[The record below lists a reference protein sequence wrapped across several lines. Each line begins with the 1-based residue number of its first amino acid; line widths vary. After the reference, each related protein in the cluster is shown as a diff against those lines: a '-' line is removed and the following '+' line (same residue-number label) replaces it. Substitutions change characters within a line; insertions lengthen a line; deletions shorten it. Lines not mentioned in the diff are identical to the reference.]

1 MTEAVR
7 CDVCPHG
14 CLLLPGRV
22 GACRA
27 RANVDG
33 EVVPAA
39 YGRLTSI
46 AIDPVEKKPLARWK
60 PGSAVLS
67 VGGYGCNLHCPWC
80 QNASISQVGADG
92 VRWQEYTPQELA
104 DLAIAA
110 TRRVERM
117 VGVAYTYNEPLVCW
131 EFVRD
136 TAELVREAGLC
147 NVLVSAGCVSQRVMA
162 QVAPL
167 IDAANI
173 DLKSFRPQTYDM
185 VGGSLEA
192 VRKTIELLAATP
204 TCHVEVTTLVV
215 PGVNDTED
223 EMDRLAAWLA
233 SVDKGIVLH
242 VSRFF
247 PAWRKRDVG
256 PTPVAKVYTLADV
269 ARAHLPFVYTGN
281 C

>member
-1 MTEAVR
+1 MNAVR
-7 CDVCPHG
+7 CDVCPHA
-14 CLLLPGRV
+14 CLLAPGRV

-27 RANVDG
+27 RANEDG
-33 EVVPAA
+33 MVVPAA

-80 QNASISQVGADG
+80 QNASISQVGQSDVGWRA
-92 VRWQEYTPQELA
+92 YAPQDLV
-104 DLAIAA
+104 DLAHLAA
-110 TRRVERM
+110 QRTDRM

-136 TAELVREAGLC
+136 TSVLMHDAGFG
-147 NVLVSAGCVSQRVMA
+147 NVLVSAGCVSGHVIA
-162 QVAPL
+162 KIAPL

-173 DLKSFRPQTYDM
+173 DLKSFDERTYAM
-185 VGGSLEA
+185 VGGSLNT
-192 VRKTIELLAATP
+192 VCHTIELLAATP
-204 TCHVEVTTLVV
+204 TCHLEVTTLVV

-256 PTPVAKVYTLADV
+256 PTPVEKVYALADV